1 MYITDMYEA
10 YCTYVDDKYF
20 DNHDYDDDTD
30 ADTDND
36 TGYDT
41 DDDINT
47 HIIVRSGYPAGHPAG
62 HPVLRKNIDFSL
74 VFHCFLGV
82 PVLREQRERRANAG
96 AAPPLWDSFNL

>member
-1 MYITDMYEA
+1 MYEA

-36 TGYDT
+36 TGDDT

-47 HIIVRSGYPAGHPAG
+47 HIIVRSRSAQ
-62 HPVLRKNIDFSL
+62 DFPFRIPHL
-74 VFHCFLGV
+74 
-82 PVLREQRERRANAG
+82 
-96 AAPPLWDSFNL
+96 

>member
-1 MYITDMYEA
+1 MYEA

-36 TGYDT
+36 TGDDT

-47 HIIVRSGYPAGHPAG
+47 HNILSHP
-62 HPVLRKNIDFSL
+62 RNS
-74 VFHCFLGV
+74 
-82 PVLREQRERRANAG
+82 ERRYGVFSGVAEIKFMSG
-96 AAPPLWDSFNL
+96 FMSGKKTIGSLMIFFMSGSFSKKMELGSKTS

>member
-36 TGYDT
+36 TGDDT

-47 HIIVRSGYPAGHPAG
+47 HIIVWS
-62 HPVLRKNIDFSL
+62 VWNT
-74 VFHCFLGV
+74 
-82 PVLREQRERRANAG
+82 
-96 AAPPLWDSFNL
+96 